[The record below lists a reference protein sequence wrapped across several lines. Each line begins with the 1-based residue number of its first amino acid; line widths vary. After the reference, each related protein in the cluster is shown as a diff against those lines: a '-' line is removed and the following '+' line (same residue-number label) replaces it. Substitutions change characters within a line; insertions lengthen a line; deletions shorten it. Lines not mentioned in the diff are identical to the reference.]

1 MAQQILIVGGTS
13 GIGREL
19 AVTYAA
25 RGASVV
31 IAGREAERAQKVAA
45 EISAD
50 SKDGGAV
57 RGIAVD
63 LSEPEGIV
71 DALRDV
77 AQVDSVV
84 LTGMQRD
91 RNTLADYNPAS
102 AKELA
107 IVKLVGYTTVL
118 HALRSRIAP
127 SGSALLF
134 GGIAKHAPY
143 PGSTTVTAVNAAIV
157 GMVTTLSRE
166 LAPIRVNAIH
176 PGVVADSP
184 YWIGNESALEAGR
197 ARTLTGKLPTMR
209 DIVDGCVFL
218 LENTAADG
226 VHLNL
231 EGGLA

>member
-1 MAQQILIVGGTS
+1 MPQQILIVGGTS

-19 AVTYAA
+19 AATYAE

-31 IAGREAERAQKVAA
+31 IAGRQAERARKVAA
-45 EISAD
+45 EMNAV

-63 LSEPEGIV
+63 LSEPEGVV
-71 DALRDV
+71 DALHDIE
-77 AQVDSVV
+77 QVDSVV

-91 RNTLADYNPAS
+91 RNTLAEYNPAG

-107 IVKLVGYTTVL
+107 VVKVVGYTMVL
-118 HALRSRIAP
+118 HALRTRFSP

-176 PGVVADSP
+176 PGVVSDSP
-184 YWIGNESALEAGR
+184 YWIGNESAIEAVR
-197 ARTLTGKLPTMR
+197 ASHESDEPGASP
-209 DIVDGCVFL
+209 VYS
-218 LENTAADG
+218 A
-226 VHLNL
+226 
-231 EGGLA
+231 